1 MSLVY
6 LITSL
11 PLMRPGTPP
20 PLPREELVKKAR
32 AALEG
37 ADREELELALLL
49 EEIEETCRLMAEAH
63 ASVPG
68 GDVSSSE
75 LTTILRTKRRPTPG
89 GPTPSELPDW
99 VMMPLP
105 QHVLHRRWHHVL
117 YERATS
123 GFLKGYAQFSVDLQ
137 EVLTA
142 LLARREHM
150 PKEQF
155 LAQMEGHFDST
166 AEVLVRKAGDE
177 ELGVEKRHA
186 WFPRVKAALELGSGA
201 TRDGGAPASGFARG
215 GEGAALE
222 GHSDL
227 VEMER
232 ALDRLRWEEYE
243 RMRGLDPFSIDTLLV
258 FYFQLRILER
268 EASWDAAEGER
279 RLEAA
284 LALPRGLGMEQS
296 QL

>member
-20 PLPREELVKKAR
+20 PIPRDELVRRAR
-32 AALEG
+32 TALEG
-37 ADREELELALLL
+37 GDREELELALLL
-49 EEIEETCRLMAEAH
+49 EEIEETCRLMAEA
-63 ASVPG
+63 SG
-68 GDVSSSE
+68 ELSSGE
-75 LTTILRTKRRPTPG
+75 LTTLLRTKRRQTPG
-89 GPTPSELPDW
+89 GAPPSELPDW

-117 YERATS
+117 YEKATS
-123 GFLKGYAQFSVDLQ
+123 AFLKGYAQFNVDLQ

-142 LLARREHM
+142 LLARRERM

-177 ELGVEKRHA
+177 DLGVEKRHA
-186 WFPRVKAALELGSGA
+186 WYPRVEAALEL
-201 TRDGGAPASGFARG
+201 D
-215 GEGAALE
+215 
-222 GHSDL
+222 DL

-243 RMRGLDPFSIDTLLV
+243 RLRGVDPFSIDTLLT

-279 RLEAA
+279 RLDAA
-284 LALPRGLGMEQS
+284 LALPHGLGMEQS

>member
-20 PLPREELVKKAR
+20 PLSRAELVRKAR

-37 ADREELELALLL
+37 DDRGELELALLL
-49 EEIEETCRLMAEAH
+49 EEIEETCRLMAEA
-63 ASVPG
+63 G
-68 GDVSSSE
+68 DDVSSSE
-75 LTTILRTKRRPTPG
+75 LTTILRTKRRRTPD
-89 GPTPSELPDW
+89 GPLPAELPDW

-123 GFLKGYAQFSVDLQ
+123 DFLKGFAQFNVDLQ
-137 EVLTA
+137 ETLTA
-142 LLARREHM
+142 LLARRERM

-155 LAQMEGHFDST
+155 LQQMEGHFDST

-186 WFPRVKAALELGSGA
+186 WFPRVKAALEL
-201 TRDGGAPASGFARG
+201 D
-215 GEGAALE
+215 
-222 GHSDL
+222 DL

-243 RMRGLDPFSIDTLLV
+243 RLRGLDPFSIDAV
-258 FYFQLRILER
+258 FAFYFQLRILER
-268 EASWDAAEGER
+268 EASWDPAEGER
-279 RLEAA
+279 RLDAA
-284 LALPRGLGMEQS
+284 LALPQGLGMEQS
-296 QL
+296 PL